1 MKKRWWII
9 GSIIVVGLLI
19 ALAVSSQK
27 EPVAGVQ
34 LQRENVVAT
43 LTVTGEVRADTA
55 VSFSP
60 PVTARITAITVDEG
74 DVIKP
79 GQLLVQLDTE
89 QTQEQL
95 QQAIAQAQQA
105 QAAYA
110 DVRQGTRPEQIRL
123 WEERYR
129 EASLRVKQ
137 AQVTLQETQAR
148 QTDAVNNAKRFESL
162 FKQELVSEQEYDS
175 AQLQAQIATQETDRL
190 RTELNASRRQ
200 RDQITAQLAEA
211 RHGPTHPEVMQA
223 AAAAQAAQ
231 ANAKAIRERL
241 ADYRI
246 LSGMNGI
253 VTERMQDPGDLAQPG
268 QAVLK
273 AANPTTLQVVCQV
286 EENDL
291 TKLRVGDQA
300 YVVLDALPETA
311 LEGKILR
318 IGSQVNPTN
327 GTVETRVILNDNAFS
342 QLKALRLLPGMT
354 ADVNVITDHL
364 NQALVLPATAI
375 RSESGQLVVYQ
386 FIQNRLVKQPIE
398 ARRISME
405 NYLITG
411 GLQPGA
417 WVAAIANPKLADKK
431 NVKPVS
437 QETLPQPPKPS
448 GGMAAP

>member
-27 EPVAGVQ
+27 EPVPAVQ
-34 LQRENVVAT
+34 LQREDVVAT
-43 LTVTGEVRADTA
+43 LTVTGEVRADSA
-55 VSFSP
+55 VNFSP
-60 PVTARITAITVDEG
+60 PVTARITSITVDEG

-89 QTQEQL
+89 QTREQL
-95 QQAIAQAQQA
+95 QQAEAQARQA

-110 DVRQGTRPEQIRL
+110 NVRQGTRPEQIRL

-129 EASLRVKQ
+129 ESQLRIQQ
-137 AQVTLQETQAR
+137 AQVTLQEAQAR
-148 QTDAVNNAKRFESL
+148 QTDAVNNAQRFENL
-162 FKQELVSEQEYDS
+162 FKQELVSDQEYDS
-175 AQLQAQIATQETDRL
+175 AVLQAKIARRETDRL
-190 RTELNASRRQ
+190 RTELSASRRQ
-200 RDQITAQLAEA
+200 RDQIAAQLEEA
-211 RHGPTHPEVMQA
+211 RRGPTHPELAQA

-231 ANAKAIRERL
+231 ANTQAIREHL
-241 ADYRI
+241 ADYQI

-253 VTERMQDPGDLAQPG
+253 VTERVQDPGDLAQPG

-273 AANPTTLQVVCQV
+273 AANPATLQVVCQV

-291 TKLRVGDQA
+291 AKLRVGDQA

-311 LEGKILR
+311 LEAKILR

-327 GTVETRVILNDNAFS
+327 GTVETRVVLSNGAFGK
-342 QLKALRLLPGMT
+342 LKGIPLLPGMT

-364 NQALVLPATAI
+364 KQALVLPATAI
-375 RSESGQLVVYQ
+375 RTEGSQLVVYK
-386 FIQNRLVKQPIE
+386 FDQNRLVKQPIQ
-398 ARRISME
+398 AQRISME
-405 NYLITG
+405 NYRILG
-411 GLQPGA
+411 GLQPGD
-417 WVAAIANPKLADKK
+417 WVAATANPKLSDKK

-437 QETLPQPPKPS
+437 QEALPQPPKPS